1 MAAPSYVPQAKDDTA
16 RVYASPPRRPDS
28 WMADRP
34 AEVLDRQP
42 EGPGLGFQ
50 GPDQGYAL
58 KLARRFEGRLVLVDG
73 ESEHDAMTGCV
84 SLAMRRAS
92 LFGRAPMIHDLT
104 VAFLAWGFLAPAPAD
119 LIDFRR
125 PYFAEVAH
133 PHHYLQ
139 LRDLVAAVPEW
150 ILRLHHDD
158 VREAVTRDPGAA
170 FRPAA

>member
-1 MAAPSYVPQAKDDTA
+1 MAAPSYVPSNKDDTA

-34 AEVLDRQP
+34 AELHERQP

-50 GPDQGYAL
+50 GPDQGFAL
-58 KLARRFEGRLVLVDG
+58 KLARRFEGKLVLAEG
-73 ESEHDAMTGCV
+73 ESEHDAIVGCTA
-84 SLAMRRAS
+84 LAMRRAS

-104 VAFLAWGFLAPAPAD
+104 VAFLAWGFLAPAPDD
-119 LIDFRR
+119 LVSFRT

-150 ILRLHHDD
+150 ILRLGHDE
-158 VREAVTRDPGAA
+158 VRAAVARDAGAA
-170 FRPAA
+170 FRPPA